1 MIYDLSHIYLDRYK
15 MTNKATST
23 PHKIFQF
30 LALGFIFIVLPG
42 GSWYY
47 LNEGYNYRKAI
58 LEELDQDLGTIPNFQ
73 LPNQNNKV
81 ITDKALRGKV
91 AIVNSLSLPP
101 SVSEQAII
109 QQLVKVQD
117 QFDKRDDIVFL
128 TFTKAAAQE
137 EVASYFKT
145 LDVKRNKNQWHFLTG
160 TDAELVQIEQKMAL
174 PASLQNSVTNNSTMV
189 IADSS
194 STIRYVYDFR
204 EKEAV
209 KKLIH
214 HIPNLMPRPKEKEGI
229 RKSKEMGDTEE

>member
-1 MIYDLSHIYLDRYK
+1 
-15 MTNKATST
+15 MTNNATST
-23 PHKIFQF
+23 SHKIFQF
-30 LALGFIFIVLPG
+30 LALGFIFIVLPA

-58 LEELDQDLGTIPNFQ
+58 LEELDQDLGTIPSFQ
-73 LPNQNNKV
+73 LANQNNKI
-81 ITDKALRGKV
+81 ITDAALRGKV
-91 AIVNSLSLPP
+91 VIVNSLSLPP
-101 SVSEQAII
+101 SASEQSII

-117 QFDKRDDIVFL
+117 QFDKRDDIIFL
-128 TFTKAAAQE
+128 TFTKANTQE
-137 EVASYFKT
+137 EVAAYFET

-160 TDAELVQIEQKMAL
+160 TDVALTQIEQKMAL
-174 PASLQNSVTNNSTMV
+174 PVSLKNKITDNATMV

-229 RKSKEMGDTEE
+229 RKSKEIGETEG